1 MLGIVN
7 TWNLAYTVMVL
18 ALILFGILFIWV
30 GYKFGKGV
38 DEFFDSPKINI
49 PDLINIEIEVKNPEK
64 LIDAQNV
71 SSVNPGTSEA
81 LTKSARK
88 SRTPRL

>member
-1 MLGIVN
+1 
-7 TWNLAYTVMVL
+7 MVL

-38 DEFFDSPKINI
+38 DEFLDSPKINI
-49 PDLINIEIEVKNPEK
+49 PDVINIEIEVKNPKK

-71 SSVNPGTSEA
+71 SSVH
-81 LTKSARK
+81 
-88 SRTPRL
+88 PRLIRGSQKKRSKISNASSLNATPLKMM